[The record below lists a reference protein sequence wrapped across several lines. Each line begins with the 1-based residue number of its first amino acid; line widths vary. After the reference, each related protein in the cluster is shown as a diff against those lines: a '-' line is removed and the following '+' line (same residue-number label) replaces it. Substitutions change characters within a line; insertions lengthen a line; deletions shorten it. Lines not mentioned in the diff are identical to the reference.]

1 MDYNAKLREA
11 KLLIDRGQYT
21 LSVVL
26 LGNLLENLYVD
37 FYQEVMSKL
46 NAAQRKVLIE
56 REMDFVARGDKAAR
70 EKGFAGLPLGGKA
83 KFFYDNRVVEE
94 GERILNRALPQFKA
108 FDPRLFKDIR
118 NEATHGR
125 EDVVS
130 EDEAE
135 LYYRQIR
142 VLLLEV
148 GLIQKV
154 EPQQAVVAAGSLR
167 SWKENGVIPHDD
179 ILHGNLQM
187 DTYAAD
193 LWGVARDDPN
203 TPMVY
208 RDPVQFFQ
216 QTYLTNSL
224 RALLTDVMKVLRGSS
239 GDRVLQLCTPFGG
252 GKTHTLIALYH
263 AVKNRDRLP
272 HPGLAAIHDL
282 PTPV

>member
-148 GLIQKV
+148 GL
-154 EPQQAVVAAGSLR
+154 
-167 SWKENGVIPHDD
+167 
-179 ILHGNLQM
+179 
-187 DTYAAD
+187 
-193 LWGVARDDPN
+193 
-203 TPMVY
+203 
-208 RDPVQFFQ
+208 
-216 QTYLTNSL
+216 
-224 RALLTDVMKVLRGSS
+224 
-239 GDRVLQLCTPFGG
+239 
-252 GKTHTLIALYH
+252 
-263 AVKNRDRLP
+263 
-272 HPGLAAIHDL
+272 
-282 PTPV
+282 